1 MALSDKDREYIN
13 KIRSGLEN
21 KEKRNIGF
29 NTIAKFGQ
37 DAGYKVFDDMVESD
51 EVANEDPIADDNT
64 ATMPTADI
72 FDDDSPINNAPA
84 KRFDD
89 KYNNN
94 VRKFDN
100 TTSIAQDAGTEYDED
115 LLGFDANDDIFNDTN
130 APLVGSAT
138 PSFNQAPKN
147 NKPAKNSDIGSTDS
161 IGTGV
166 QEDDLVKAGDLLDA
180 LNQVV
185 SDYGRLPVAVISI
198 DGSDIPITS
207 IDIDDNHSVI
217 RIVGTLDSDN

>member
-13 KIRSGLEN
+13 KIRRGLEN

-51 EVANEDPIADDNT
+51 EVANENPIAEDDNN
-64 ATMPTADI
+64 MPAADI
-72 FDDDSPINNAPA
+72 FDDDSTINTAPV

-89 KYNNN
+89 KYDNN

-115 LLGFDANDDIFNDTN
+115 LLGFDANDDIFNDAN

-138 PSFNQAPKN
+138 PSFNQASKN
-147 NKPAKNSDIGSTDS
+147 DKNADIGSTDS

-166 QEDDLVKAGDLLDA
+166 QEDDLVKAGDLVDS

-185 SDYGRLPVAVISI
+185 SDYGRLPVVVISI

-217 RIVGTLDSDN
+217 RIVGTLDSDD

>member
-13 KIRSGLEN
+13 KIRRGLEN

-51 EVANEDPIADDNT
+51 EVANENPIAEDDNN
-64 ATMPTADI
+64 MPTADI
-72 FDDDSPINNAPA
+72 FDDDSPINTAPV

-89 KYNNN
+89 KYDNN

-138 PSFNQAPKN
+138 PSFNQAPRN
-147 NKPAKNSDIGSTDS
+147 DKPANNADIESTDS

-166 QEDDLVKAGDLLDA
+166 QEDDLVKAGDLVDA
-180 LNQVV
+180 LNKVV

-217 RIVGTLDSDN
+217 RIVGTLDSDD